1 MKRLINYIFESFD
14 EYRISDLVAKYIC
27 NPDDEYVQF
36 YVPAT
41 YSEDDFIIY
50 LGDLYFEELPG
61 SDKFNEKY
69 FGKNANNIYD
79 IFFEYERYE
88 KGVESKGNFI
98 NWNKDKDTN
107 HDPDKEEFTFVQ
119 VKGLKYVLLFEKFDL
134 KDIDNKNIDET
145 LNIIF
150 SAANANLDNKFP
162 LNIKFDN
169 KNIEYKEE

>member
-27 NPDDEYVQF
+27 NPDDEYIQF
-36 YVPAT
+36 YVPAS
-41 YSEDDFIIY
+41 YSENDFIIY

-79 IFFEYERYE
+79 IYFEYDRYE

-98 NWNKDKDTN
+98 DWDKDMDTN
-107 HDPDKEEFTFVQ
+107 HNPDEEEFAFVQ
-119 VKGLKYVLLFEKFDL
+119 VKGLKYVLSFESSDL
-134 KDIDNKNIDET
+134 KDTDNKNINET

-150 SAANANLDNKFP
+150 SAADANSNNNFP